1 MYVFCSRPTPKSR
14 PGNIIVPAIIIA
26 AENYTRKYRDD
37 DNLRRTYTRYT
48 VLFFDFGTNT
58 NRVKHADYSIKLL

>member
-26 AENYTRKYRDD
+26 AKNYTRKYRDD
-37 DNLRRTYTRYT
+37 DNLRRTIHGIRY
-48 VLFFDFGTNT
+48 FFLILAQTQIALNT
-58 NRVKHADYSIKLL
+58 PIIL